1 MSRSVKCLL
10 TLLSLTVL
18 AGPRV
23 VLNEPARPIRALL
36 VAGGCCHD
44 YENQKE
50 LLTRGLSRRAS
61 IQWPIAYDPKS
72 TTRHKNPET
81 SHRSRQDS
89 GHRKTS

>member
-1 MSRSVKCLL
+1 MSDG
-10 TLLSLTVL
+10 
-18 AGPRV
+18 AGGPEGRP
-23 VLNEPARPIRALL
+23 ERAARPIRALL

-44 YENQKE
+44 YENQKG
-50 LLTRGLSRRAS
+50 LLTRGLSRRAN
-61 IQWPIAYDPKS
+61 IQWTIAYDPKS